1 MGNHLNRKRHFCYKR
16 RKLQQNENHF
26 VADDNQNSSQSNDA
40 DLQIVIN
47 KNKQLFDTLKSS
59 KGTLRAGCL
68 LMIFLMMLFIGFT
81 ILSLVIKEKIPYKSV
96 MANSYGAFEMRNEK
110 SDIFYFLFNTAE
122 LWCNTGIEVHKG
134 ERLIISA
141 SGIFNTEISHM
152 HDKDSTIYW
161 IQADGRPAD
170 KGPKKDRDNIL
181 SNNETFICNDADPGC
196 LLATVIQDKAL
207 IDKWQ
212 SYEIDYDKFIKKD
225 TPIKI
230 VNKGTDYEVPNDGLL
245 FFTVNDVVFTNG
257 NIDKINR
264 LSKQQKDID
273 TLISKIRIIKQF
285 LKSKKKNERERR
297 IGLERMWYNDNL
309 GSFLIVIERPKIQ

>member
-1 MGNHLNRKRHFCYKR
+1 
-16 RKLQQNENHF
+16 
-26 VADDNQNSSQSNDA
+26 
-40 DLQIVIN
+40 
-47 KNKQLFDTLKSS
+47 
-59 KGTLRAGCL
+59 
-68 LMIFLMMLFIGFT
+68 
-81 ILSLVIKEKIPYKSV
+81 

-152 HDKDSTIYW
+152 HDKDVTIYW

-170 KGPKKDRDNIL
+170 KGPKKERDKLL
-181 SNNETFICNDADPGC
+181 SKTETFICNDADPGC
-196 LLATVIQDKAL
+196 LLATVIHDKAL

-212 SYEIDYDKFIKKD
+212 SYEIDYDDFIQTD

-230 VNKGTDYEVPNDGLL
+230 VSKGTDYEVPNDGLL
-245 FFTVNDVVFTNG
+245 FFTVNDVVFTED
-257 NIDKINR
+257 NITKIKK
-264 LSKQQKDID
+264 LSKQDKYID
-273 TLISKIRIIKQF
+273 SLITKISKIKQ
-285 LKSKKKNERERR
+285 LLQSEKKNERERR